1 LVANGH
7 SESKT
12 FQTALFFDENYVG
25 LALIFKSMSDNTK
38 STDLGFLNSMT
49 GGNKEKMAKYIN
61 MFLQHAP
68 VLVNQLE
75 NNVQAQE
82 WAALKTT
89 AHTLKSQFSYMGA
102 AEAQAISLA
111 VEKNAGEKTNLEEI
125 PKQVEKIR
133 TIFNKACD
141 ELKEEV
147 NRLTV

>member
-1 LVANGH
+1 
-7 SESKT
+7 
-12 FQTALFFDENYVG
+12 
-25 LALIFKSMSDNTK
+25 MSDNTK

-102 AEAQAISLA
+102 AEAQAISLD